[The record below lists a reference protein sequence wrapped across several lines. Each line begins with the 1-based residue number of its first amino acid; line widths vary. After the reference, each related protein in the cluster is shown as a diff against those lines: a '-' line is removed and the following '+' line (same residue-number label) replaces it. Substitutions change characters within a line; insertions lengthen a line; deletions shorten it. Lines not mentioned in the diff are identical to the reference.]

1 MAMDD
6 LQSSEESAFVQDEVE
21 RIITPSIEAVLG
33 KQEYDQSKVPQWIDA
48 ICEGCMEVR
57 SQCISF
63 LLSSVHAR
71 LLVWVLISRPA
82 CYFLSINSFV
92 FSIAASNLCPT
103 RPNL

>member
-48 ICEGCMEVR
+48 ICEGCMKVR
-57 SQCISF
+57 YMLCIF
-63 LLSSVHAR
+63 
-71 LLVWVLISRPA
+71 VL
-82 CYFLSINSFV
+82 
-92 FSIAASNLCPT
+92 
-103 RPNL
+103 